1 MGLLGVIKS
10 RSSFAVFPPLLPP
23 GQMLFRNAWT
33 AEFEPSYPPS
43 WKLLC
48 EEGASHH
55 AAQLTFS
62 LSRSLLTTSII
73 SVTIWAWAIW

>member
-1 MGLLGVIKS
+1 MKRSHPRFVLKVLIAMGLLGVIKS

-43 WKLLC
+43 
-48 EEGASHH
+48 
-55 AAQLTFS
+55 
-62 LSRSLLTTSII
+62 
-73 SVTIWAWAIW
+73 